1 MQWLICAET
10 KACIFVKLLHFH
22 VYSTALVSREKKK
35 KKKKKTLNLV
45 ALWKFSDLSTSQ
57 CVFHGL
63 NEIKIGLGIRFDF

>member
-1 MQWLICAET
+1 MYICET
-10 KACIFVKLLHFH
+10 IAFSCLQYCI
-22 VYSTALVSREKKK
+22 SIERKKK
-35 KKKKKTLNLV
+35 KKKMLNLV